1 MDYWIVELLKA
12 AVLIP
17 VTLLPIINP
26 VANASIFIGMTGD
39 NEALA
44 ARMAKQ
50 IAINCWFL
58 LLAALLVGA
67 YVLDFFGI
75 SLPIVRVAG
84 GLVVAVNGWRMLND
98 RGHDA
103 IRARVAEGAGDL
115 SDDEVAQRSFF
126 PISFPLTV
134 GPGTLAAAIAIG
146 TKAAPSAVAYLS
158 SIVSAIIG
166 ATLSAAVI
174 YATYRFATP
183 LLRRLGQLGMI
194 VLLRLAAFILLCVG
208 IEIMWSGIAELLS
221 RGS

>member
-1 MDYWIVELLKA
+1 MKKF
-12 AVLIP
+12 
-17 VTLLPIINP
+17 
-26 VANASIFIGMTGD
+26 S
-39 NEALA
+39 
-44 ARMAKQ
+44 
-50 IAINCWFL
+50 
-58 LLAALLVGA
+58 
-67 YVLDFFGI
+67 
-75 SLPIVRVAG
+75 
-84 GLVVAVNGWRMLND
+84 
-98 RGHDA
+98 
-103 IRARVAEGAGDL
+103 
-115 SDDEVAQRSFF
+115 DEVAQRSFF

-174 YATYRFATP
+174 YATYLFAAP
-183 LLRRLGQLGMI
+183 LLRRLGQLGVI